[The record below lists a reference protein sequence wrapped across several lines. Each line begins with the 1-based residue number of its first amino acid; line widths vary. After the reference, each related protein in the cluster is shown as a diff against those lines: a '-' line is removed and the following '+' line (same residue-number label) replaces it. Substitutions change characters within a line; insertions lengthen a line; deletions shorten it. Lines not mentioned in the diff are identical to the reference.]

1 LWGYAWGSRGETVVV
16 VDDDQNGLIAGFG
29 TWKHVD
35 DESSVLH
42 PRQIEIAWF
51 AVHCDYQGVPFDEAH
66 TVADVVYAEVER
78 FAREH
83 ADSTPDMTIT
93 LECHAH
99 NERALAFYRR
109 CGFHLVGDPDPVIE
123 RDVYYRLVR

>member
-1 LWGYAWGSRGETVVV
+1 MVV
-16 VDDDQNGLIAGFG
+16 GFG

-35 DESSVLH
+35 DQSSVLH

-51 AVHCDYQGVPFDEAH
+51 AVHHEYQGIMFDDAH

-83 ADSTPDMTIT
+83 EDSTPDMTIT
-93 LECHAH
+93 LECHVK
-99 NERALAFYRR
+99 NERALAFYRKTGYR
-109 CGFHLVGDPDPVIE
+109 YVGDPDPVIE
-123 RDVYYRLVR
+123 RDAYYRLVR